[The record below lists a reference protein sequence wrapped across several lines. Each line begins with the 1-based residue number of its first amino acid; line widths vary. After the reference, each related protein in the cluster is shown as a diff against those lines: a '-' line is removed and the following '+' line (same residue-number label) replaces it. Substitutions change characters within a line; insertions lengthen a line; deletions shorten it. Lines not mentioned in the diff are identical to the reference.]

1 METKKATW
9 FSRNSM
15 AGAIAAHHSKTKF
28 GKKTKEFC
36 RANPQFRLLMLCP
49 KCDETI
55 TKEGSAKD
63 DCPKYCECYENN
75 YIRDANTGKY
85 KKRDDCII

>member
-1 METKKATW
+1 MKPIQARWFTARSWGGAMAKA
-9 FSRNSM
+9 
-15 AGAIAAHHSKTKF
+15 HSKTKF
-28 GKKTKEFC
+28 GPKTKKFC
-36 RANPQFRLLMLCP
+36 NENINFRLLMLCP
-49 KCDETI
+49 TCNETI

-75 YIRDANTGKY
+75 YIKDCETGKY